1 MKLPLSAP
9 RVDLAKAMVAV
20 LQALKEAPSLSITG
34 ISKAT
39 GIDRRTVAKA
49 VDLILNVQ
57 RSLASQR
64 MEKEKVGKRWV
75 ISLRKRTSDFI
86 GSAKKKVK
94 R

>member
-20 LQALKEAPSLSITG
+20 LQALKEAPSLSIAG